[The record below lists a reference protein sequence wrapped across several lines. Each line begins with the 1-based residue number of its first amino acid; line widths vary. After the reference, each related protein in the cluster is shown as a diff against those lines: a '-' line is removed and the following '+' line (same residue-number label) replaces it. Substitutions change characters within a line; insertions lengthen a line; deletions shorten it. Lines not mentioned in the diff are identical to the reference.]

1 MSAGIL
7 DAVPLWLD
15 EQQDCMKSDLVA
27 LANQNSGSDNLPGL
41 LSVAQWLEDW
51 FWPDPANVSFQRVA
65 IPPRKLVNARGVVE
79 QLEAGPI
86 LRWDFQPKAKRRV
99 LLMIHYDT
107 VFGVDHVF
115 QACRDIEEDKL
126 GGPGVA
132 DAKGGIVVIRNAL
145 QALHQNGWQP
155 DIGWTVILN
164 PDEEVG
170 SLSSTGYMAQVAN
183 AFDFGLLFEPSL
195 PSGELVSNRKGSGN
209 FDFVVRGRAAHA
221 GRHFEDGRNAVALL
235 SRVLV
240 QLDDLNGQR
249 KGTTINVGA
258 VQGGGPVNIVP
269 DLAIGRFNAR
279 VLDQESQWW
288 FEGKLKQIIEAAN
301 QQEGLSVELHGGV
314 TSPPKQ
320 LTPEI
325 ESLMRAIETVY
336 REQLGK
342 PLAWRA
348 TGGVCDGNKLA
359 AAGLPNIDTLGPVGD
374 GLHSSKEWVQPSSLA
389 EKAYVIASIL
399 ERYDRGEFEELARV
413 RQRT

>member
-235 SRVLV
+235 
-240 QLDDLNGQR
+240 
-249 KGTTINVGA
+249 
-258 VQGGGPVNIVP
+258 
-269 DLAIGRFNAR
+269 
-279 VLDQESQWW
+279 
-288 FEGKLKQIIEAAN
+288 
-301 QQEGLSVELHGGV
+301 
-314 TSPPKQ
+314 
-320 LTPEI
+320 
-325 ESLMRAIETVY
+325 
-336 REQLGK
+336 
-342 PLAWRA
+342 
-348 TGGVCDGNKLA
+348 
-359 AAGLPNIDTLGPVGD
+359 
-374 GLHSSKEWVQPSSLA
+374 
-389 EKAYVIASIL
+389 
-399 ERYDRGEFEELARV
+399 
-413 RQRT
+413 

>member
-1 MSAGIL
+1 
-7 DAVPLWLD
+7 
-15 EQQDCMKSDLVA
+15 MKSDLVA

-41 LSVAQWLEDW
+41 LAVAQWLEDW
-51 FWPDPANVSFQRVA
+51 FWPDLKDVDFQRVA
-65 IPPRKLVNARGVVE
+65 IPPRKLVNSQGEVE
-79 QLEAGPI
+79 QTETGPI
-86 LRWDFQPKAKRRV
+86 LRWDFQPQAERRV

-107 VFGVDHVF
+107 VFGVDHAF
-115 QACRDIEEDKL
+115 QSCQDMEEDKL

-155 DIGWTVILN
+155 DIGWTVLLN

-170 SLSSTGYMAQVAN
+170 SLSSTGYMAEVAN
-183 AFDFGLLFEPSL
+183 EFDFGLLFEPSL

-209 FDFVVRGRAAHA
+209 FDLVVRGKAAHA
-221 GRHFEDGRNAVALL
+221 GRHFADGRNAVALL

-249 KGTTINVGA
+249 EGTTINVGA
-258 VQGGGPVNIVP
+258 MQGGGPVNIVP

-279 VLDQESQWW
+279 VLDQESQQW
-288 FEGKLKQIIEAAN
+288 FEGKLQQIIEAVN

-325 ESLMRAIETVY
+325 ESLMWAIESVY
-336 REQLGK
+336 QQQLGK
-342 PLAWRA
+342 QLAWRA

-389 EKAYVIASIL
+389 EKARVIASIL
-399 ERYDRGEFEELARV
+399 ERFDRGEFEELVRAR
-413 RQRT
+413 

>member
-7 DAVPLWLD
+7 DAVPLWLA

-41 LSVAQWLEDW
+41 LAVAQWLEDW
-51 FWPDPANVSFQRVA
+51 FWPDLKDVGFQRVA
-65 IPPRKLVNARGVVE
+65 IPPRKSVNSQGEVE
-79 QLEAGPI
+79 QTETGPI
-86 LRWDFQPKAKRRV
+86 LRWDFQPQAERRV

-107 VFGVDHVF
+107 VFGVDHAL
-115 QACRDIEEDKL
+115 QACQDIKEDKL

-132 DAKGGIVVIRNAL
+132 DAKGGIVVIRSAL

-170 SLSSTGYMAQVAN
+170 SLSSTGYMAEVAN
-183 AFDFGLLFEPSL
+183 EFDFGLLFEPSL

-209 FDFVVRGRAAHA
+209 FDLVVRGKAAHA
-221 GRHFEDGRNAVALL
+221 GRHFADGRNAVALL
-235 SRVLV
+235 SRILV

-249 KGTTINVGA
+249 EGTTINVGA

-279 VLDQESQWW
+279 VFDQESQQW
-288 FEGKLKQIIEAAN
+288 FEGKLQQIIEAAN
-301 QQEGLSVELHGGV
+301 QEEALSVELHGGV

-325 ESLMRAIETVY
+325 ENLMRAIESVY
-336 REQLGK
+336 SEQLGNQ
-342 PLAWRA
+342 LSWRA

-374 GLHSSKEWVQPSSLA
+374 GLHSSQEWVQPSSLV
-389 EKAYVIASIL
+389 EKARVIASIL
-399 ERYDRGEFEELARV
+399 ERFDRGEFEELARA
-413 RQRT
+413 R

>member
-7 DAVPLWLD
+7 DVVPLWLA

-41 LSVAQWLEDW
+41 LAVAQWLEDW
-51 FWPDPANVSFQRVA
+51 FWPDLTNINFQRVS
-65 IPPRKLVNARGVVE
+65 ISPRKLVNSLGDVE
-79 QLEAGPI
+79 QSKTGPI
-86 LRWDFQPKAKRRV
+86 LRWDFQPEAVRRV

-107 VFGVDHVF
+107 VFGVEHPF
-115 QACRDIEEDKL
+115 QVCRDIDEDQL

-132 DAKGGIVVIRNAL
+132 DAKGGIVVIRSAL
-145 QALHQNGWQP
+145 QALHENGWQP
-155 DIGWTVILN
+155 GIGWTVILN

-170 SLSSTGYMAQVAN
+170 SLSSTAYMAEVAN
-183 AFDFGLLFEPSL
+183 EFDFGLLFEPSL

-209 FDFVVRGRAAHA
+209 FDLVVRGKAAHA
-221 GRHFEDGRNAVALL
+221 GRHFADGRNAVALL
-235 SRVLV
+235 SRILV

-249 KGTTINVGA
+249 EGTTINVGA

-279 VLDQESQWW
+279 VLDQESQQW
-288 FEGKLKQIIEAAN
+288 FEGKLQQIIEAAN
-301 QQEGLSVELHGGV
+301 QHEGLSVELHGGV

-325 ESLMRAIETVY
+325 ESLMRAIESVY
-336 REQLGK
+336 EAQLGK
-342 PLAWRA
+342 QLAWRA

-374 GLHSSKEWVQPSSLA
+374 GLHSSKEWVQPSSLV
-389 EKAYVIASIL
+389 EKAHVIASIL
-399 ERYDRGEFEELARV
+399 ERFDQGEFEELARA
-413 RQRT
+413 R